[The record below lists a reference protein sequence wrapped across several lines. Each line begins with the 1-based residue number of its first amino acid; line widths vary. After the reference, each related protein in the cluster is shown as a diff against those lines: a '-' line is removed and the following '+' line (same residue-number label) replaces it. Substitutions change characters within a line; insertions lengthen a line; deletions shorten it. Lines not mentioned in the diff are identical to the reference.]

1 MFLGERKK
9 DRESEDCEREEH
21 IQVAETEEEEHIGEG
36 DREFSG
42 EAEQE
47 QAAASAS
54 VSTETAL
61 DLGDRNT
68 GPKQVK
74 LAQYPQS
81 VFGTQKRAFQFNW
94 FQSFNWLEYS
104 CKRDAAFCYACRVFG
119 RNLKQDV
126 FVSGGVKN
134 WRKALSFYH
143 KHESSQSH
151 KDSVIRWQ
159 SYKASLLKG
168 SVVQQIESAT
178 STEVQERRE
187 YLKRIVAVTSLLGK
201 QGIPFRGH
209 DESCES
215 HDKGMFAE
223 CFKLV
228 QKFDPFLKSY
238 TPPLNTTYL
247 SSCSQNEMVQ
257 CCAEE
262 VTATIVKEMREA
274 QMFAI
279 MADEARDGKREQLSL
294 CVRYVTGRMIKE
306 RFLALTELMGF
317 DAESIANT
325 IEQQLALNG
334 IGDLKCVAQT
344 YDGAAVMSG
353 AVGGV
358 QAHFRKKHPE
368 AVYVHCYAHELNLVL
383 CHTCRAISEAREF
396 FEILE
401 SVYSFFSSSLVNHH
415 KFVETQTRL
424 GLQQTELVQLS
435 STRWACQLRSVN
447 CVLDNFPAII
457 ECLLGINTPLAV
469 GLRVKLCKFSSV
481 YLLVMFH
488 TLLSLCAGLHL
499 YLQKENID
507 LARAMEYK
515 NAVTDS
521 LKEKRSDSTAGELH
535 ARALAICDANKLVV
549 SDESSKQ
556 RRKTKR
562 MVDYVV
568 ESNCGAGAGSEAT
581 SSSNADD
588 LKQRL
593 LFPCLDRML
602 AELEKRFSDVSE
614 ELLCGIQACSPKS
627 EQFLSV
633 PLLSALALH
642 YNIDLKPAEVMVA
655 SNFFKRKNETGGDVE
670 DMLAV
675 YKQLDADMFPTLK
688 ATVQAALTIPV
699 SSCSCERS
707 FSALRRLHTWL
718 RRTMGQNRLHHL
730 AVMSIEK
737 ELLDSISP
745 EIVIDRFANLKVRRH
760 RLVLPK

>member
-1 MFLGERKK
+1 MEKK
-9 DRESEDCEREEH
+9 MSRETC
-21 IQVAETEEEEHIGEG
+21 
-36 DREFSG
+36 
-42 EAEQE
+42 
-47 QAAASAS
+47 
-54 VSTETAL
+54 
-61 DLGDRNT
+61 
-68 GPKQVK
+68 
-74 LAQYPQS
+74 
-81 VFGTQKRAFQFNW
+81 
-94 FQSFNWLEYS
+94 
-104 CKRDAAFCYACRVFG
+104 
-119 RNLKQDV
+119 
-126 FVSGGVKN
+126 GGVKN

-424 GLQQTELVQLS
+424 GLQQTELAQLS

-562 MVDYVV
+562 MVDY
-568 ESNCGAGAGSEAT
+568 
-581 SSSNADD
+581 
-588 LKQRL
+588 
-593 LFPCLDRML
+593 
-602 AELEKRFSDVSE
+602 
-614 ELLCGIQACSPKS
+614 ACSPTS

-745 EIVIDRFANLKVRRH
+745 EIVIDRFANLKVSKTNTAPKFINVLV
-760 RLVLPK
+760 RLNW

>member
-1 MFLGERKK
+1 ITQSIFKNFF
-9 DRESEDCEREEH
+9 
-21 IQVAETEEEEHIGEG
+21 V
-36 DREFSG
+36 
-42 EAEQE
+42 
-47 QAAASAS
+47 
-54 VSTETAL
+54 
-61 DLGDRNT
+61 N
-68 GPKQVK
+68 VK
-74 LAQYPQS
+74 LGFTPSALS
-81 VFGTQKRAFQFNW
+81 FSAF
-94 FQSFNWLEYS
+94 SLLELNCS
-104 CKRDAAFCYACRVFG
+104 IISPWCFLLAC
-119 RNLKQDV
+119 
-126 FVSGGVKN
+126 GGVKN

-159 SYKASLLKG
+159 SYKSSLLKG

-294 CVRYVTGRMIKE
+294 CVRYVTGGMIKE

-317 DAESIANT
+317 DAESIANI

-358 QAHFRKKHPE
+358 QVHFRKKHPE

-415 KFVETQTRL
+415 KFVETQT
-424 GLQQTELVQLS
+424 ELVQLS
-435 STRWACQLRSVN
+435 STRWACQLCSVN

-521 LKEKRSDSTAGELH
+521 LKEKCSDSTAG
-535 ARALAICDANKLVV
+535 D
-549 SDESSKQ
+549 
-556 RRKTKR
+556 
-562 MVDYVV
+562 
-568 ESNCGAGAGSEAT
+568 
-581 SSSNADD
+581 SSNADD

-655 SNFFKRKNETGGDVE
+655 SSFFKRKNETGGDVE

-730 AVMSIEK
+730 AHR
-737 ELLDSISP
+737 L
-745 EIVIDRFANLKVRRH
+745 LKVKPPQVGRPLLFGCRKLYNSTHPH
-760 RLVLPK
+760 RFQWQNRQLSITFFSNIL

>member
-1 MFLGERKK
+1 MPARPK
-9 DRESEDCEREEH
+9 R
-21 IQVAETEEEEHIGEG
+21 TEEEEHIGEG

-47 QAAASAS
+47 QAAAS
-54 VSTETAL
+54 VSTETTL

-104 CKRDAAFCYACRVFG
+104 CKRDAAFCYAYRVFG

-151 KDSVIRWQ
+151 KDRVIRWQ
-159 SYKASLLKG
+159 SYNASLLKG

-228 QKFDPFLKSY
+228 QKFDPFLK
-238 TPPLNTTYL
+238 LH
-247 SSCSQNEMVQ
+247 SSTEHHISFKLQSECGMS
-257 CCAEE
+257 
-262 VTATIVKEMREA
+262 
-274 QMFAI
+274 
-279 MADEARDGKREQLSL
+279 
-294 CVRYVTGRMIKE
+294 KE

-325 IEQQLALNG
+325 TEQQLALNG

-353 AVGGV
+353 AVGDV

-481 YLLVMFH
+481 FAL
-488 TLLSLCAGLHL
+488 L

-521 LKEKRSDSTAGELH
+521 LKEKRSDSTA
-535 ARALAICDANKLVV
+535 
-549 SDESSKQ
+549 
-556 RRKTKR
+556 
-562 MVDYVV
+562 
-568 ESNCGAGAGSEAT
+568 
-581 SSSNADD
+581 
-588 LKQRL
+588 
-593 LFPCLDRML
+593 
-602 AELEKRFSDVSE
+602 
-614 ELLCGIQACSPKS
+614 
-627 EQFLSV
+627 
-633 PLLSALALH
+633 ALALH

-655 SNFFKRKNETGGDVE
+655 SNFFKRKNETG
-670 DMLAV
+670 
-675 YKQLDADMFPTLK
+675 

-707 FSALRRLHTWL
+707 FGASRRLHTWL
-718 RRTMGQNRLHHL
+718 RTMGQNRLHHL

-745 EIVIDRFANLKVRRH
+745 DIVIDRFANLKVRRH

>member
-1 MFLGERKK
+1 MLN
-9 DRESEDCEREEH
+9 H
-21 IQVAETEEEEHIGEG
+21 VATEAEEEEQVEREG
-36 DREFSG
+36 DREVSG
-42 EAEQE
+42 EQE
-47 QAAASAS
+47 QAAAS
-54 VSTETAL
+54 VSTETVL

-81 VFGTQKRAFQFNW
+81 VCGTHKRAFQYKW

-104 CKRDAAFCYACRVFG
+104 CKRDAAFCYGCRVFG
-119 RNLKQDV
+119 RNLKRDV
-126 FVSGGVKN
+126 FISGGVKN
-134 WRKALSFYH
+134 WKKALDFFH

-178 STEVQERRE
+178 SSEVQERRE

-215 HDKGMFAE
+215 HNKGMFAE
-223 CFKLV
+223 CFQLV
-228 QKFDPFLKSY
+228 QKFDPFLQSY

-247 SSCSQNEMVQ
+247 SSSSQNEMVQ

-274 QMFAI
+274 QMYAI

-294 CVRYVTGRMIKE
+294 CVRYVTGGMVKE

-396 FEILE
+396 FEMLE

-415 KFVETQTRL
+415 KFAETQATL

-435 STRWACQLRSVN
+435 TTRWACQLRSVN
-447 CVLDNFPAII
+447 AVLDNFPAII

-488 TLLSLCAGLHL
+488 TLLSVCAGLHL

-507 LARAMEYK
+507 LARAVEYK
-515 NAVTDS
+515 DAVTDS

-535 ARALAICDANKLVV
+535 ARALAICEANKLVV
-549 SDESSKQ
+549 SDASSEQ

-568 ESNCGAGAGSEAT
+568 ESTCGAGSEAT
-581 SSSNADD
+581 GSSNADD

-614 ELLCGIQACSPKS
+614 ELLGGIMACSPKS
-627 EQFLSV
+627 EHFLSV
-633 PLLSALALH
+633 PLLSTLALH

-655 SNFFKRKNETGGDVE
+655 SNFFKRKKETGGDVE

-718 RRTMGQNRLHHL
+718 RRTMGQNRLHNL
-730 AVMSIEK
+730 AVMSIET
-737 ELLDSISP
+737 EVLDGISHDT
-745 EIVIDRFANLKVRRH
+745 VIDRFANLKVRRH

>member
-1 MFLGERKK
+1 
-9 DRESEDCEREEH
+9 
-21 IQVAETEEEEHIGEG
+21 
-36 DREFSG
+36 
-42 EAEQE
+42 
-47 QAAASAS
+47 
-54 VSTETAL
+54 
-61 DLGDRNT
+61 
-68 GPKQVK
+68 
-74 LAQYPQS
+74 
-81 VFGTQKRAFQFNW
+81 
-94 FQSFNWLEYS
+94 
-104 CKRDAAFCYACRVFG
+104 
-119 RNLKQDV
+119 
-126 FVSGGVKN
+126 
-134 WRKALSFYH
+134 
-143 KHESSQSH
+143 
-151 KDSVIRWQ
+151 
-159 SYKASLLKG
+159 
-168 SVVQQIESAT
+168 
-178 STEVQERRE
+178 
-187 YLKRIVAVTSLLGK
+187 
-201 QGIPFRGH
+201 
-209 DESCES
+209 
-215 HDKGMFAE
+215 
-223 CFKLV
+223 
-228 QKFDPFLKSY
+228 
-238 TPPLNTTYL
+238 
-247 SSCSQNEMVQ
+247 MVQ

-294 CVRYVTGRMIKE
+294 CVRYVTGGMIKE

-344 YDGAAVMSG
+344 YD
-353 AVGGV
+353 
-358 QAHFRKKHPE
+358 
-368 AVYVHCYAHELNLVL
+368 
-383 CHTCRAISEAREF
+383 
-396 FEILE
+396 
-401 SVYSFFSSSLVNHH
+401 
-415 KFVETQTRL
+415 
-424 GLQQTELVQLS
+424 
-435 STRWACQLRSVN
+435 
-447 CVLDNFPAII
+447 
-457 ECLLGINTPLAV
+457 
-469 GLRVKLCKFSSV
+469 
-481 YLLVMFH
+481 
-488 TLLSLCAGLHL
+488 GLHL

-568 ESNCGAGAGSEAT
+568 ESTCGAGAGSEAT

-614 ELLCGIQACSPKS
+614 ELLCGIQACSPNS

-642 YNIDLKPAEVMVA
+642 YNIDLVMVMVMVA

-707 FSALRRLHTWL
+707 FSALRRLRNWL

-745 EIVIDRFANLKVRRH
+745 DIVIDRFANLKVRRH